1 MRLGSADTQRC
12 LPLFSLLPSLPGVAT
27 LPHPPL
33 SSPQTW
39 MDVDQ
44 MSGSTLEAM
53 AKAVEESCVLI
64 MCVSKKYKESQVRDK
79 QGMVITDGKKC
90 CAGAGAR
97 KV

>member
-1 MRLGSADTQRC
+1 
-12 LPLFSLLPSLPGVAT
+12 
-27 LPHPPL
+27 
-33 SSPQTW
+33 
-39 MDVDQ
+39 